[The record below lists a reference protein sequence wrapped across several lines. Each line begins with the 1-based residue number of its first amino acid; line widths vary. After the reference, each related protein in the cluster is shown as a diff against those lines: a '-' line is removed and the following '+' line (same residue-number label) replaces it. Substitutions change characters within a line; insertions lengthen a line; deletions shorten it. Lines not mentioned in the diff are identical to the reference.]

1 MSTQPVSPAG
11 LNLRGAVDLSSLRRP
26 AGQPAGPPAG
36 TQPGAAAPTGPAA
49 AGPSLPSPV
58 LDVTVQ
64 TFERVVQLSTTVPVV
79 VDLWT
84 SRSPGSE
91 TFSASLAATV
101 REYDGR
107 ILLARVDVD
116 AEPQIAAAFGV
127 QQVPAVMAVLAGQP
141 LPLFEG
147 AVPQPQVRQLF
158 DQLLTV
164 AAQQGVTGKLTI
176 TGDGVAAAAED
187 ESEPALPPLHAE
199 AYAAIERDDMD
210 AAADAYRRALAENPA
225 DSMASVGLAQVEL
238 YLRTRGADLTA
249 AREQAAQDL
258 DDVDAALMAADLDL
272 LGGHVEDAF
281 ARLVDTV
288 RRTSGDERDRVRLR
302 LVELFT
308 VVGGDDARV
317 ANARRALANALY

>member
-11 LNLRGAVDLSSLRRP
+11 MNLRGAVDLSGLRR
-26 AGQPAGPPAG
+26 
-36 TQPGAAAPTGPAA
+36 PTGPADPSAAAGAPAPSGA

-64 TFERVVQLSTTVPVV
+64 TFERVIQLSTTVPVV

-84 SRSPGSE
+84 PRSPGSE
-91 TFSASLAATV
+91 AFSASLAATV

-107 ILLARVDVD
+107 ILLARVDAD
-116 AEPQIAAAFGV
+116 AEPQIVAAFGV

-147 AVPQPQVRQLF
+147 AVPQAQVRQLF

-176 TGDGVAAAAED
+176 TGDGIAAGADE
-187 ESEPALPPLHAE
+187 ESEPVLPPLHAE

-210 AAADAYRRALAENPA
+210 AAADAYRRALVENPA
-225 DSMASVGLAQVEL
+225 DSMASAGLAQVEL
-238 YLRTRGADLTA
+238 YRRTRGADLEA
-249 AREQAAQDL
+249 AREKAAQDL

-272 LGGHVEDAF
+272 LGGHAEDAF

-288 RRTSGDERDRVRLR
+288 RRTSGEERDKVRLR
-302 LVELFT
+302 LVELFS
-308 VVGGDDARV
+308 VVGVDDPRV
-317 ANARRALANALY
+317 VLARRALANALF

>member
-1 MSTQPVSPAG
+1 MSTQPGPSAG

-26 AGQPAGPPAG
+26 APAPAGAASG
-36 TQPGAAAPTGPAA
+36 GGAAVPSAPA
-49 AGPSLPSPV
+49 AGPSLPSAV

-64 TFERVVQLSTTVPVV
+64 TFERVVQLSATVPVV

-84 SRSPGSE
+84 ARSPGSQK
-91 TFSASLAATV
+91 FSAVLAATV

-147 AVPQPQVRQLF
+147 AVPDAQVRQLF

-164 AAQQGVTGKLTI
+164 AGQQGVSGRLTI
-176 TGDGVAAAAED
+176 TGDPGTPAGEAAEPT
-187 ESEPALPPLHAE
+187 EPPLPPLHAQ

-225 DSMASVGLAQVEL
+225 DSMASAGLAQVEL
-238 YLRTRGADLTA
+238 YRRTRGVDLEA
-249 AREQAAQDL
+249 ARLRAAQDP
-258 DDVDAALMAADLDL
+258 DDLDAALVAADLDL

-288 RRTSGDERDRVRLR
+288 RRTSGDDRDRVRVR
-302 LVELFT
+302 LVELFS

-317 ANARRALANALY
+317 ISARRALASALF